1 MKLSVII
8 PVYNEVETILEIIRQ
23 VQAVDLGPDW
33 ERELIVVDNVS
44 TDGTRELLQTI
55 DAPNVTI
62 VYQEVNL
69 GKGNSVRTAIPL
81 CTGDYAITQDA
92 DLEYTPE
99 DYPALLNKAVAGD
112 LDVVYGSRVLGGRR
126 YHYYA
131 VNYWAVR
138 GLTLMT
144 NLLFGAPYTDVATN
158 YKLVRTSLLQSLKLT
173 CSGFDLDFELSNKLA
188 LRTKKIAEVPIRFN
202 PRTYEQGKKIHA
214 KDGVQALWVILR
226 DRFVPERFHKVPG
239 AS

>member
-8 PVYNEVETILEIIRQ
+8 CVYNEHETIMEILHR
-23 VQAVDLGPDW
+23 VQTTDLGPGW
-33 ERELIVVDNVS
+33 EREVIIVDNVS

-55 DAPNVTI
+55 DADNVRV

-81 CTGDYAITQDA
+81 CQGDYTITQDA
-92 DLEYTPE
+92 DLEYNPQ
-99 DYPALLNKAVAGD
+99 DYAALLEKATAEN
-112 LDVVYGSRVLGGRR
+112 LDVVYGSRVLGGKR

-131 VNYWAVR
+131 MNYWAVR

-144 NLLFGAPYTDVATN
+144 NLLFGARYTDVATN
-158 YKLVRTSLLQSLKLT
+158 YKLVRTPLLQSLKLT

-188 LRTKKIAEVPIRFN
+188 LATRKIGEAPIGFT
-202 PRTYEQGKKIHA
+202 PRTYEQGKKIRA
-214 KDGVQALWVILR
+214 GDGLGALRVILR
-226 DRFVPERFHKVPG
+226 DRFIPQRWH
-239 AS
+239 